1 MRGGYGEYD
10 QSLRDLAERLRKH
23 TKLDVVLDDKSPLF
37 AAGKCPDAALYCGW
51 YSLANY
57 VDAFAW
63 RPGAVGYHIASS
75 EAVDLRQPGSLLW
88 CPAMLERGV
97 VATLGPTF
105 EPYLSAFPLP
115 DDFFPLA
122 ADRALYVGGDVL
134 AHLPVY
140 VVGDG
145 VGVRSAVQPVQES
158 PGHRQEGSPG
168 ADAKGEWKRVRHR
181 QKC

>member
-10 QSLRDLAERLRKH
+10 QSLRDLAERLGKH
-23 TKLDVVLDDKSPLF
+23 TKLDVVFDDKGPLF
-37 AAGKCPDAALYCGW
+37 AAGNARTPRVYCGW

-57 VDAFAW
+57 IDAFTW
-63 RPGAVGYHIASS
+63 RPGAVGCHIASS
-75 EAVDLRQPGSLLW
+75 EAVDLRQPGSRLW

-115 DDFFPLA
+115 DDFFPLLLTGRYTLA
-122 ADRALYVGGDVL
+122 ETVL
-134 AHLPVY
+134 AQLSVY

-145 VGVRSAVQPVQES
+145 VGVRSAV
-158 PGHRQEGSPG
+158 
-168 ADAKGEWKRVRHR
+168 
-181 QKC
+181 